1 MSRRFCLLQPI
12 FGHWNYRWS
21 IAGSQIRYYHL
32 FYWLDCVIL
41 SSITD
46 HDFFFITYTFTYIVD
61 FYKINVRVI
70 TEVAAFK
77 TFVSMYLLL
86 LLKLLLNERYS
97 INGQMI
103 PSVICSHE
111 LFTTALWWYDRIE
124 YIVEIRL
131 NNIYCWYH

>member
-46 HDFFFITYTFTYIVD
+46 HDFFHYINTFTYIVD

>member
-46 HDFFFITYTFTYIVD
+46 HDFFHYNTFTYIVD

-124 YIVEIRL
+124 YIVEIRV

>member
-1 MSRRFCLLQPI
+1 MI
-12 FGHWNYRWS
+12 
-21 IAGSQIRYYHL
+21 
-32 FYWLDCVIL
+32 
-41 SSITD
+41 
-46 HDFFFITYTFTYIVD
+46 FFINTFTYIVD

-111 LFTTALWWYDRIE
+111 LFTTAL
-124 YIVEIRL
+124 
-131 NNIYCWYH
+131 